1 MHGSFQSCGL
11 QTAAQ
16 AAQMDVSFLSL
27 LGDGFA
33 GSLPAFGCSLAAFG
47 SRTPSLGG
55 WTAPPRHSGS
65 SSSCA
70 CCSALARCIWS
81 SRSCTRSSMM
91 ASRSS

>member
-1 MHGSFQSCGL
+1 MHRSFQSRGL
-11 QTAAQ
+11 RTAAQ

-55 WTAPPRHSGS
+55 WTAPPRHS
-65 SSSCA
+65 A
-70 CCSALARCIWS
+70 CWSALARCIWS

-91 ASRSS
+91 ASRSSWIA